1 MKERTSLLFSLIIAA
16 CSYGITAQRTACENA
31 TLADIVFLVD
41 GSIGSDSFRDV
52 QSLLNK
58 MIKALDIGT
67 NKVQIGLAQDSDQT
81 YPEFLLKD
89 YTEKKSLLAAVERI
103 PYRGE
108 GKKTGQAITYLLEKY
123 FTPEG
128 GSRANKRVPQIA
140 IVITDG
146 VSTDDVVVPAQN
158 LRKNGV
164 LVFGIGVRTRNQ
176 MGLESIANR
185 PPGRFVFSIDSFQDL
200 QSKTDSLLQRVC
212 VSMEDQRQAL
222 AEKFA
227 DVFFLVDSGIAQGQ
241 FADFKSDL
249 TKLITD
255 LDVGSSTNRIGLAQ
269 YGQQTNVEFLLNAHP
284 NRPKTLAAVKRFRLR
299 PQPNR
304 PRNLGAALDYAK
316 AQFFTS
322 GAGGRAQKGYR
333 QFLVVVSGKDSDDSV
348 FKEAYAIKSE
358 GTTLAAMSAGASM
371 DFLRSF
377 ASVGYAYDSPRVTLL
392 KDSIKTE
399 KLETNVAEDCKGA
412 KLADVVFIV
421 DESASIGT
429 TNFQMV
435 RTFLHSIVS
444 SLDVNQK
451 RVRVGVVTYSSMPTA
466 HIYLNTFNDKNEILQ
481 FLNILP
487 YQGGE
492 TNTGAALNFTRK
504 EIFTVQ
510 KGYRKDVQQVAV
522 VITDGES
529 QDSVTEAAA
538 ILRRAGVTLYAVG
551 IENANKA
558 ELEKMVSYPFHKH
571 VYSVDSFKDLK
582 TITENLQKTLCT
594 NIIEEALDTRKEDV
608 KEACDQ
614 KDEADFFFLMDD
626 SGSIENQDFAD
637 MQTFIIE
644 FISIFRIGPGHIR
657 MGLVKYADLPTKEFD
672 LKTYSDADKLKEAIK
687 SIEHKGGDTKTGK
700 ALSSM
705 ATHFEEARDRKVP
718 KYLIV
723 VTDGESKD
731 EVTAPAADL
740 RDQGVIIYAVG
751 VSKANQTQLQEIA
764 GDQTRTFFVQNF
776 DALKS
781 IKNDIFRHICSP
793 DICKDILG
801 DVFFL
806 TDSSASISDADY
818 QKMKNFMKSV
828 ISMSAVGQNELHVG
842 VMQFSSNAKLEFPL
856 NQYHSKEEM
865 WKAIDNMQQINQNTH
880 IGNAI
885 TEVSKYFKETSGG
898 RSNLRQWLIVITDG
912 ESQDSVIGPA
922 AALRA
927 KGVLVYAIGVGK
939 AITSQLVEITDSSER
954 VFTESNFDGLKDLEK
969 KVALKLCDPK
979 RECKK
984 TEKADIIF
992 LVDGSKSI
1000 GETNFKSMQTFME
1013 SIVNQTTVGKDLTRF
1028 GVIRYSTRVE
1038 SVFTL
1043 KDHDSKQKVL
1053 AQIKELELL
1062 NEDTYTSKAL
1072 KYSLDFF
1079 NEQHGGR
1086 KALKVP
1092 QILMVI
1098 TDGEATDPY
1107 QLEPNSDALRN
1118 NGITVISIGVKN
1130 ATYKELLTM
1139 AGDDPSKVFYVDNFK
1154 ALETLYKNIS
1164 SILCNT
1170 TKPVC
1175 KKEKADMVF
1184 LLDYSSSIN
1193 QLSNDNHEIMKNF
1206 TRDVVNSFEVSKE
1219 YVHVGVAQFSVH
1231 TRREFYLN
1239 EYFSREDVSAQIKK
1253 LEYEG
1258 GNTHIGQALNEV
1270 KEYFYTSKGSRSGI
1284 SKNLILITDGDSQDD
1299 VEDAGQYIRDLGVEV
1314 FAIGVGDVHDLEL
1327 LQITGTPERL
1337 FNVRNF
1343 NELANIKKKLV
1354 DTMCEPIQDSPAC
1367 SIDIAIGFDF
1377 SQRTRASE
1385 MLMRISNLQTFL
1397 PDIVHSISE
1406 VKGLCCLLASD
1417 GKDFLSVGTNI
1428 SFHVVDDGGRILYD
1442 TDFVPYNEAVVQKVL
1457 TLRIPESTAFNT
1469 ALLNYFKERF
1479 KTKSGA
1485 GVKVALIFSDGL
1497 DEDVMKLEHES
1508 ELLRQS
1514 GVSALLTVALEGAR
1528 KPAELQM
1535 VEFGRGFGYQLPIH
1549 IGMPSIG
1556 NVILQQIDTVSN
1568 RECCNVTC
1576 KCSGHEGIRG
1586 LPGKPGIKGLPGQKG
1601 HPGFQGEEGGVGE
1614 RGPPGP
1620 SGPQGIQGC
1629 SGYRGQKGNRGVSG
1643 NRGENGEDGLDGVDG
1658 EQGLTG
1664 LDGARGDRG
1673 DPGNPGI
1680 PGIRGEAGLKGQR
1693 GLRGDPGE
1701 PGTDNRTPGAKGDPG
1716 NPGLPGIPGEDGQK
1730 GDPGIPGNRGPD
1742 GRRGPIGVKGLPGG
1756 PGARGLPG
1764 SPGASGPQ
1772 GPRGGNGD
1780 RGPKGISGFPGPQGE
1795 PGPAGGPGLPG
1806 RRGANG
1812 QKGQPGDPGVKG
1824 SPGSLGPRGMP
1835 GQDGNDGYGPPG
1847 PKGAKGDPGFPGYPG
1862 LPGEDGMKG
1871 TKGYPGRKGNPGRGG
1886 NSGSSGESGV
1896 IGDPGHPG
1904 RRGPRGPPGSRDVT
1918 CELITYIRDNCACSH
1933 GQSEC
1938 PAYPTELVFGLD
1950 MSEDVTPAV
1959 FERQRSALLYLLE
1972 DITIAESNCPTGAR
1986 VAVVGYS
1993 AHTNQLIRFQDYRR
2007 KKKLIESV
2015 KNIAPERTSNRRQ
2028 LGAAMRFV
2036 GQNVFKRV
2044 RAGVRMRKMAVFFSN
2059 GPSQDSSNIVTA
2071 MMEYRALNIVPAVIS
2086 LRNAQAVSRALQ
2098 VDDTGNSIF
2107 MVLGTDMTDL
2117 GKVKN
2122 CAICYDPCRP
2132 SEQCTF
2138 IQEPV
2143 QPQEVDL
2150 DLVMVVDSSREV
2162 QADEYTGA
2170 QQLLGSVVEQLA
2182 VSPQPRRAGNQ
2193 ARVAVVQ
2200 QSGTQAVKVEFGLQ
2214 TYQNHNLMKRHLIQ
2228 NMRQQ
2233 GGSSALGHT
2242 LEFTLKDVLLK
2253 ASQPRRRRAVLT
2265 VVGTQTA
2272 YQDRARLHYISQ
2284 KAKCEGVALFVVTVG
2299 ERYNRTQVEELASPP
2314 VQQHLIHISNLKAD
2328 EQGYAQRFFRVFLT
2342 TLNKGMNT
2350 YPPPS
2355 LKQTCNQLTDL
2366 EDEGIF
2372 LDSEGSAEL
2381 KGEIQGDEVQ
2391 EKFWEQA
2398 GGKTQT
2404 VQLDVIEPLT
2414 PVDGQSSDSGPNLND
2429 VCLLSQDTGGCQNYT
2444 IMWSF
2449 NNDLGKCARFWYGG
2463 CGGNGNRFKTKSDCE
2478 KRCVRKSQ

>member
-1 MKERTSLLFSLIIAA
+1 MVTLFFP
-16 CSYGITAQRTACENA
+16 CPACENA

-41 GSIGSDSFRDV
+41 GSIGSDNFRDI

-67 NKVQIGLAQDSDQT
+67 NKVRIGLAQDSDQT
-81 YPEFLLKD
+81 YSEFLLKD

-200 QSKTDSLLQRVC
+200 QSKTDSLLQTVC
-212 VSMEDQRQAL
+212 ISMEDQRQAL

-241 FADFKSDL
+241 FVDFKSNL

-284 NRPKTLAAVKRFRLR
+284 SRSKTLAAVKRFRLR

-304 PRNLGAALDYAK
+304 PRNLGAALAYAK

-322 GAGGRAQKGYR
+322 ESGGRAHKGYR

-348 FKEAYAIKSE
+348 FTEAYAIKSE
-358 GTTLAAMSAGASM
+358 GTTSINLHTIGS
-371 DFLRSF
+371 FLIQVLFVQYKLTDYTSF
-377 ASVGYAYDSPRVTLL
+377 T
-392 KDSIKTE
+392 
-399 KLETNVAEDCKGA
+399 DCKGVI
-412 KLADVVFIV
+412 KADVVFIV
-421 DESASIGT
+421 DGSASIGP

-451 RVRVGVVTYSSMPTA
+451 RVRVGVVTYSSTPTA
-466 HIYLNTFNDKNEILQ
+466 QIYLNSFNDKNEILQ
-481 FLNILP
+481 FLNILY
-487 YQGGE
+487 YQGGG

-504 EIFTVQ
+504 EIFTEQ
-510 KGYRKDVQQVAV
+510 KGSRKSVQQVAV

-551 IENANKA
+551 IENASKA

-594 NIIEEALDTRKEDV
+594 NIIEEALDTSKEDV

-626 SGSIENQDFAD
+626 SGSIGNQDFAD

-657 MGLVKYADLPTKEFD
+657 MGLVKYADLPTKEFN
-672 LKTYSDADKLKEAIK
+672 LKTYSDADKLKEAVK

-723 VTDGESKD
+723 ITDGESKD

-806 TDSSASISDADY
+806 TDSSESISDEDY
-818 QKMKNFMKSV
+818 KKMKNFMKSV

-842 VMQFSSNAKLEFPL
+842 VMQFSSNFKLEFPL
-856 NQYHSKEEM
+856 NQYYSKEEM
-865 WKAIDNMQQINQNTH
+865 WKAIDNMKH
-880 IGNAI
+880 IKEGTLTGNAI

-969 KVALKLCDPK
+969 KVALKLCDPTRGK
-979 RECKK
+979 KCKK

-1107 QLEPNSDALRN
+1107 QLKPNSDALRN
-1118 NGITVISIGVKN
+1118 NGITVISIGVKDAN
-1130 ATYKELLTM
+1130 KTQLLTM

-1164 SILCNT
+1164 SILCNS

-1175 KKEKADMVF
+1175 EKEKADMVF

-1239 EYFSREDVSAQIKK
+1239 EYFSREDVNAQIKN
-1253 LEYEG
+1253 LGYEG

-1270 KEYFYTSKGSRSGI
+1270 NEYFYTSKGSRSGI

-1314 FAIGVGDVHDLEL
+1314 FGIGVGDVHDLEL

-1343 NELANIKKKLV
+1343 NDKNLFPFA
-1354 DTMCEPIQDSPAC
+1354 PAC

-1397 PDIVHSISE
+1397 PDIVHSILE
-1406 VKGLCCLLASD
+1406 VKGLCCLLASN
-1417 GKDFLSVGTNI
+1417 GKDFLSVGANI

-1442 TDFVPYNEAVVQKVL
+1442 TDFEPYNEAVVQKVL

-1586 LPGKPGIKGLPGQKG
+1586 LPGKPGIKILLL
-1601 HPGFQGEEGGVGE
+1601 HPFVLSVTALFVWLLQGE

-1629 SGYRGQKGNRGVSG
+1629 SGYRGQKV
-1643 NRGENGEDGLDGVDG
+1643 
-1658 EQGLTG
+1658 Q
-1664 LDGARGDRG
+1664 
-1673 DPGNPGI
+1673 
-1680 PGIRGEAGLKGQR
+1680 
-1693 GLRGDPGE
+1693 
-1701 PGTDNRTPGAKGDPG
+1701 
-1716 NPGLPGIPGEDGQK
+1716 
-1730 GDPGIPGNRGPD
+1730 
-1742 GRRGPIGVKGLPGG
+1742 
-1756 PGARGLPG
+1756 
-1764 SPGASGPQ
+1764 
-1772 GPRGGNGD
+1772 
-1780 RGPKGISGFPGPQGE
+1780 
-1795 PGPAGGPGLPG
+1795 
-1806 RRGANG
+1806 
-1812 QKGQPGDPGVKG
+1812 
-1824 SPGSLGPRGMP
+1824 
-1835 GQDGNDGYGPPG
+1835 Y
-1847 PKGAKGDPGFPGYPG
+1847 
-1862 LPGEDGMKG
+1862 
-1871 TKGYPGRKGNPGRGG
+1871 
-1886 NSGSSGESGV
+1886 
-1896 IGDPGHPG
+1896 
-1904 RRGPRGPPGSRDVT
+1904 GSRQ
-1918 CELITYIRDNCACSH
+1918 Y
-1933 GQSEC
+1933 Q
-1938 PAYPTELVFGLD
+1938 
-1950 MSEDVTPAV
+1950 
-1959 FERQRSALLYLLE
+1959 
-1972 DITIAESNCPTGAR
+1972 
-1986 VAVVGYS
+1986 
-1993 AHTNQLIRFQDYRR
+1993 
-2007 KKKLIESV
+2007 K
-2015 KNIAPERTSNRRQ
+2015 
-2028 LGAAMRFV
+2028 
-2036 GQNVFKRV
+2036 
-2044 RAGVRMRKMAVFFSN
+2044 
-2059 GPSQDSSNIVTA
+2059 
-2071 MMEYRALNIVPAVIS
+2071 
-2086 LRNAQAVSRALQ
+2086 
-2098 VDDTGNSIF
+2098 
-2107 MVLGTDMTDL
+2107 VLGGL
-2117 GKVKN
+2117 L
-2122 CAICYDPCRP
+2122 
-2132 SEQCTF
+2132 
-2138 IQEPV
+2138 
-2143 QPQEVDL
+2143 QPKMPDFMASFHFSPLYVT
-2150 DLVMVVDSSREV
+2150 SR
-2162 QADEYTGA
+2162 
-2170 QQLLGSVVEQLA
+2170 
-2182 VSPQPRRAGNQ
+2182 
-2193 ARVAVVQ
+2193 
-2200 QSGTQAVKVEFGLQ
+2200 
-2214 TYQNHNLMKRHLIQ
+2214 
-2228 NMRQQ
+2228 
-2233 GGSSALGHT
+2233 
-2242 LEFTLKDVLLK
+2242 
-2253 ASQPRRRRAVLT
+2253 
-2265 VVGTQTA
+2265 
-2272 YQDRARLHYISQ
+2272 
-2284 KAKCEGVALFVVTVG
+2284 
-2299 ERYNRTQVEELASPP
+2299 
-2314 VQQHLIHISNLKAD
+2314 
-2328 EQGYAQRFFRVFLT
+2328 
-2342 TLNKGMNT
+2342 
-2350 YPPPS
+2350 
-2355 LKQTCNQLTDL
+2355 
-2366 EDEGIF
+2366 
-2372 LDSEGSAEL
+2372 
-2381 KGEIQGDEVQ
+2381 
-2391 EKFWEQA
+2391 
-2398 GGKTQT
+2398 
-2404 VQLDVIEPLT
+2404 
-2414 PVDGQSSDSGPNLND
+2414 
-2429 VCLLSQDTGGCQNYT
+2429 
-2444 IMWSF
+2444 
-2449 NNDLGKCARFWYGG
+2449 
-2463 CGGNGNRFKTKSDCE
+2463 
-2478 KRCVRKSQ
+2478 